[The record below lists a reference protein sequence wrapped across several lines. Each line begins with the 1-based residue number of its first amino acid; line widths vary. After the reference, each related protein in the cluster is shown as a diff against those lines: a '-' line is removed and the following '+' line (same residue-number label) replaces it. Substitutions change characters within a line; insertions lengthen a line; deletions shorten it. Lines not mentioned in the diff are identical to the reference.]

1 MSEPARGRIRWWI
14 LFNISGFNW
23 PAGIIW
29 TDGFRFQTSTRTGSV
44 VSACTSTRY
53 ALENKILLPN
63 RFLSTTSDSP
73 IWKRIRDGKIF
84 SYMRGGLTCIFCFNS
99 LAASTAV
106 VRPVS
111 LRPPLL
117 LLVRLTSCAPLCAA
131 LPSSTTA
138 VSVLAV
144 VSPSLS

>member
-1 MSEPARGRIRWWI
+1 MNLLEEGCDGG
-14 LFNISGFNW
+14 LFNISGYNW

-44 VSACTSTRY
+44 VCACTSTRY
-53 ALENKILLPN
+53 AFESKT
-63 RFLSTTSDSP
+63 FTQP
-73 IWKRIRDGKIF
+73 IPIYNERLAFWKRIREGKIF
-84 SYMRGGLTCIFCFNS
+84 SYVRGGLTCVFFCFNS

-144 VSPSLS
+144 VSPLLS